1 MLTSVQ
7 KEILQTLINLYQS
20 SDGKSIKGED
30 IAEVMGRN
38 PGTIRNQMQSLR
50 SLSLVKGVP
59 GPRGGYKPTIEAY
72 HSLNISVSDKDS
84 KVPIYKN
91 DEKIENVSVARI
103 EFTSVPQPT
112 ECEAAIKV
120 LGSIK
125 DLNLGDVIKIGPT
138 PVNNLGVMGK
148 IVGRDDMDNILLVD
162 TTTIRSIPKQTVG
175 EIASRDVIS
184 FSKDCTIKEA
194 AKKLAKNNID
204 GAPVIENGEIV
215 GVFTLTEL
223 VQAIADDK
231 QDLNVGQLMSTNV
244 CIVNEDL
251 KIVNAVEV
259 MLKKA
264 VSRLMITDTNNNLI
278 GIVTRTDLINII
290 SNFDQF
296 PIITTN

>member
-1 MLTSVQ
+1 
-7 KEILQTLINLYQS
+7 
-20 SDGKSIKGED
+20 
-30 IAEVMGRN
+30 
-38 PGTIRNQMQSLR
+38 
-50 SLSLVKGVP
+50 
-59 GPRGGYKPTIEAY
+59 
-72 HSLNISVSDKDS
+72 
-84 KVPIYKN
+84 
-91 DEKIENVSVARI
+91 
-103 EFTSVPQPT
+103 
-112 ECEAAIKV
+112 
-120 LGSIK
+120 
-125 DLNLGDVIKIGPT
+125 
-138 PVNNLGVMGK
+138 
-148 IVGRDDMDNILLVD
+148 MDNILLVD